1 MKQSVSAGA
10 AELEKETTVVFREQ
24 AQVLDLILQVGDT
37 LYTHAKGEACIFL
50 AVNAACLK
58 HVGIHHAAAENL
70 YPARTLAERA
80 SFATTEVA

>member
-10 AELEKETTVVFREQ
+10 AELEKETAVVFREQ

-50 AVNAACLK
+50 AVNATCLK
-58 HVGIHHAAAENL
+58 HVGIHHTATEDFH
-70 YPARTLAERA
+70 PACPLAERTSLA
-80 SFATTEVA
+80 PAKVA